1 MRTLAVVGVVLYH
14 LNLPIFGGLLGVTIF
29 FVLSGYLITSLLI
42 GEYNRTSTI
51 NLPQFWLRR
60 VKRLFPAI
68 VLVIATTATLC
79 TFFNHELLTKMRPD
93 IISCLF
99 FFNNWWQIFHNVSY
113 FDALGAPSPL
123 TIFWSL
129 AIEEQFYLLWPGI
142 MLLLLRFNVPKK
154 VVIGFISVLICASA
168 LEMAFMYS
176 PIEDPSR
183 VYYGTDTRAFS
194 LLMGALFA
202 HLWPSSRLGTGED
215 FDLSADGEKKL
226 DIGGMVCLAG
236 LIIMMIFADGL
247 SPFLYR
253 GGMFLCSVLTSVLI
267 CVIVHPKS
275 QLSRLFSL
283 KPLVW
288 LGQRSYG
295 IYLWHYPIILL
306 LIDRNIAHSA
316 PFWLILLACVLIVA
330 VSAVSFKYVE
340 DPIRKGALT
349 FWWKKANESVSRS
362 ATHFKDEQDDR
373 SPERVRHTQAHSSHN
388 SIADGVKEK
397 LRFFFT
403 THPIQMS
410 TCTLLCMVALLGCA
424 FVPPT
429 SSVETVEKLKELSA
443 NQSNV
448 IDEAKQSAE
457 NGDNAGT
464 STDNQNSDSSA
475 ETSASEPTFKP
486 YSVLLIGDSVSLMAK
501 DAFIEAFPGGHLDSK
516 VSRQFGEAMSIYDY
530 YDSYYLIGDTVVF
543 SLGTNGRIKESYV
556 DDMMARVGKDKRV
569 FWVNTRSNTAWFGEV
584 NDILAAACEKYDN
597 AYLIDW
603 CGYTADKGD
612 IFDGD
617 GTHIKYK
624 ETGKFVNLIKT
635 AIEQNGGLPYEPT
648 PEEVQA
654 RNEALAKMD

>member
-1 MRTLAVVGVVLYH
+1 MAVVGVVLYH
-14 LNLPIFGGLLGVTIF
+14 LKLPVYGGLLGVTIF

-42 GEYNRTSTI
+42 GEYRRTSTI

-68 VLVIATTATLC
+68 VLVIVTTATLC

-154 VVIGFISVLICASA
+154 VVLGLISVLIIAST
-168 LEMAFMYS
+168 LEMAFVYD
-176 PIEDPSR
+176 PLRDPSR

-202 HLWPSSRLGTGED
+202 HLWPSSRLGTGDDYE
-215 FDLSADGEKKL
+215 LSAEGLKKM
-226 DIGGMVCLAG
+226 DIAGLVCLLG
-236 LIIMMIFADGL
+236 LVIMMVFADGM

-253 GGMFLCSVLTSVLI
+253 GGMFLCSLLTAVLI
-267 CVIVHPKS
+267 CVVVHPKS
-275 QLSRLFSL
+275 QLSRIFEF

-306 LIDRNIAHSA
+306 VIDRSVASTTPILLIMLA
-316 PFWLILLACVLIVA
+316 LILTVV
-330 VSAVSFKYVE
+330 VSAISFKFVE

-349 FWWKKANESVSRS
+349 YWWKKATEDKKHHVTHAENEGYPNRHRNSRGS
-362 ATHFKDEQDDR
+362 NQGKSGITF
-373 SPERVRHTQAHSSHN
+373 
-388 SIADGVKEK
+388 ADGLKEK
-397 LRFFFT
+397 MQYFFT

-410 TCTLLCMVALLGCA
+410 VCSFLCVVACLGCA

-429 SSVETVEKLKELSA
+429 TSVETAKKLKEMSA
-443 NQSNV
+443 NQKSV
-448 IDEAKQSAE
+448 IDEAKQNAE
-457 NGDNAGT
+457 NNAT
-464 STDNQNSDSSA
+464 SGASTGENSENGEMPSQN
-475 ETSASEPTFKP
+475 EPTFKP

-501 DAFIEAFPGGHLDSK
+501 DAFMEAFPGGHLDSR
-516 VSRQFGEAMSIYDY
+516 VSRQFGEAISIYNY
-530 YDSYYLIGDTVVF
+530 YDSYHLVGDTVVF
-543 SLGTNGRIKESYV
+543 SLGTNGRIRMSYV
-556 DDMMARVGKDKRV
+556 DDVMERVGKDKRV
-569 FWVNTRSNTAWFGEV
+569 FWVNTRSNETWFGEV
-584 NDILAAACEKYDN
+584 NNILAAACKKYDN

-603 CGYTADKGD
+603 CSYTADKGD

-624 ETGKFVNLIKT
+624 DTSKFVNLVKT